1 MKFWDHQQN
10 ARAETRRLLLA
21 FALAVAVLVLAVHG
35 ALVLAW
41 WLMAAL
47 LPVHLPFPAGFL
59 AANVGVSLL
68 LVLGGWWVETSNLRA
83 GGVKLA
89 QRVGARELRASL
101 SHAEQRLANVVD
113 ELCIAAHMPRPQ
125 VMMLPRTDAI
135 NAFAAGWDEQDAVV
149 AVTQGAL
156 DYLNR
161 EEMQGMVA
169 HELSHLHEGDTR
181 LKMRLAG
188 MVFGLE
194 LVYNFGDTM
203 RERRGLAWWFG
214 SAIMLAGFAGWLTGR
229 MLKAA
234 VLRQREHLADA
245 RAVQWTRSKDGLGGV
260 LRKVMA
266 QRRATPAGYEAR
278 GHSGLAHPA
287 VQHMLLVDAGG
298 VHGPRRGVAGLAG
311 GPVCPPYLR
320 APWPNSAHPLNAAA
334 SSAPSAGNG
343 TTNCSPTLP
352 AVCPTRCLH
361 WVTWSATAA
370 PDSTRI
376 SVPWTKRAI
385 SSAACCPCLSPTV
398 TTTLAGACGWR
409 WTAPRTTCASRFS
422 TPRAPPPCR
431 PSKAPSPTNSRP
443 TARRRACR
451 CASNSRM
458 NTDRWCTCVPPR
470 GTRWRWSSGAAS
482 MDSGTMR
489 WRRRISDTV
498 WPSNGSRRWGALPC
512 DSTVFGSPLSPVNRG
527 KIRRYFL
534 RPGLE
539 RGVESYEI
547 DS

>member
-125 VMMLPRTDAI
+125 VMVLPRTDAI
-135 NAFAAGWDEQDAVV
+135 NAFAAGWDEADAVV

-156 DYLNR
+156 DHLTR
-161 EEMQGMVA
+161 EELQGMVA

-194 LVYNFGDTM
+194 LVHNFGEEM
-203 RERRGLAWWFG
+203 RERPGLAWWFG
-214 SAIMLAGFAGWLTGR
+214 SAIMLAGLAGWLTGR

-234 VLRQREHLADA
+234 VSRQREHLADA

-278 GHSGLAHPA
+278 GHTGLAHPS
-287 VQHMLLVDAGG
+287 VQHMLLVDAQGM
-298 VHGPRRGVAGLAG
+298 HRLARW
-311 GPVCPPYLR
+311 LD
-320 APWPNSAHPLNAAA
+320 SH
-334 SSAPSAGNG
+334 
-343 TTNCSPTLP
+343 PTLDERVQRIYGRTMP
-352 AVCPTRCLH
+352 PLPLTPVNEAPDPTRRA
-361 WVTWSATAA
+361 ATMEPGAV
-370 PDSTRI
+370 S
-376 SVPWTKRAI
+376 
-385 SSAACCPCLSPTV
+385 
-398 TTTLAGACGWR
+398 LASLVD
-409 WTAPRTTCASRFS
+409 PFSR
-422 TPRAPPPCR
+422 
-431 PSKAPSPTNSRP
+431 
-443 TARRRACR
+443 
-451 CASNSRM
+451 
-458 NTDRWCTCVPPR
+458 
-470 GTRWRWSSGAAS
+470 
-482 MDSGTMR
+482 
-489 WRRRISDTV
+489 
-498 WPSNGSRRWGALPC
+498 L
-512 DSTVFGSPLSPVNRG
+512 
-527 KIRRYFL
+527 
-534 RPGLE
+534 
-539 RGVESYEI
+539 
-547 DS
+547 

>member
-89 QRVGARELRASL
+89 QRVGARELRTSL

-125 VMMLPRTDAI
+125 VMVLPRTDAI
-135 NAFAAGWDEQDAVV
+135 NAFAAGWDEADAVV

-156 DYLNR
+156 DHLTR
-161 EEMQGMVA
+161 EELQGMVA

-194 LVYNFGDTM
+194 LVHNFGDEM
-203 RERRGLAWWFG
+203 RERPGLAWWFG
-214 SAIMLAGFAGWLTGR
+214 SAIMLAGLAGWLTGR

-234 VLRQREHLADA
+234 VSRQREHLADA

-278 GHSGLAHPA
+278 SHTGLAHPA
-287 VQHMLLVDAGG
+287 VQHMLLVDAQGM
-298 VHGPRRGVAGLAG
+298 HRLARW
-311 GPVCPPYLR
+311 LD
-320 APWPNSAHPLNAAA
+320 SH
-334 SSAPSAGNG
+334 
-343 TTNCSPTLP
+343 PTLDERVQRIYGRRMP
-352 AVCPTRCLH
+352 PLPLTPVNE
-361 WVTWSATAA
+361 A
-370 PDSTRI
+370 PE
-376 SVPWTKRAI
+376 P
-385 SSAACCPCLSPTV
+385 
-398 TTTLAGACGWR
+398 
-409 WTAPRTTCASRFS
+409 APRAGTVAPGAVSLASLVDPFARF
-422 TPRAPPPCR
+422 
-431 PSKAPSPTNSRP
+431 
-443 TARRRACR
+443 
-451 CASNSRM
+451 
-458 NTDRWCTCVPPR
+458 
-470 GTRWRWSSGAAS
+470 
-482 MDSGTMR
+482 
-489 WRRRISDTV
+489 
-498 WPSNGSRRWGALPC
+498 
-512 DSTVFGSPLSPVNRG
+512 
-527 KIRRYFL
+527 
-534 RPGLE
+534 
-539 RGVESYEI
+539 
-547 DS
+547 